1 LASQNPANNN
11 HQLSPT
17 NNPSEI
23 SPTTVDDA
31 DHFAQHWPPQPPTLD
46 PHRLSTLIL
55 NACFINFQTIELL
68 LERLPNLDEL
78 YLASNKYSHV
88 EFSPTFVNSKLRV
101 LYLND
106 NSIDD
111 WNEIVKIGRAFPQ
124 LESLVLSEN
133 PIAAVKTSGEVFK
146 NLKLL
151 VLNKLPLS
159 DWSDLDL
166 VRNEF
171 VGLKHLKVQNIPLLD
186 ELKSK
191 DERFF
196 MLVATLGNDVDH
208 LNGSTVS
215 HKEKDTS
222 QRKFIRYFMDKPEL
236 TKPARYLN
244 SELTKELFKGFFE
257 ELQQINNKM
266 YIDKFVSCK
275 IMYLNIFPPRQFG
288 TIKVI

>member
-1 LASQNPANNN
+1 MDTFKNLKFLNLRSNSNLASQNPANNN
-11 HQLSPT
+11 QISPT

-23 SPTTVDDA
+23 SPTTVDIDY
-31 DHFAQHWPPQPPTLD
+31 FAQHWPQPTTLD

-55 NACFINFQTIELL
+55 NACFINYQTIELL

-88 EFSPTFVNSKLRV
+88 EFSATFVNSKLRV
-101 LYLND
+101 LYFND

-151 VLNKLPLS
+151 VLNKLPLN

-244 SELTKELFKGFFE
+244 SELFKGF
-257 ELQQINNKM
+257 LRKCNRLI
-266 YIDKFVSCK
+266 KF
-275 IMYLNIFPPRQFG
+275 IG
-288 TIKVI
+288 